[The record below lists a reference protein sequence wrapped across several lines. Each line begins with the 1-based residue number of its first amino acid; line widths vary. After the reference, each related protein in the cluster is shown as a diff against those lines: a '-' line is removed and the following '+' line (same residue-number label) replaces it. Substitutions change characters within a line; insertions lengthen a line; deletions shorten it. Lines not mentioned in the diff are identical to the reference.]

1 MGYDINLSGNLVV
14 LNLLANATKSLV
26 GLEVNNCRIISM
38 SYSELLDLVLSV
50 YGTKGEWV
58 FTREAFKYGLTP
70 LSDAKDDS
78 VFVLETVEA
87 EDSRNAVTS
96 AYTILDALKLYQSSD
111 IFSCYS
117 LSYRFKDGK
126 IQYGGRGETFLW
138 QHGMHWPEKPY
149 ETTDDARANFNAWL
163 NEHRDL
169 FHSGHHNAK
178 FRQMKH
184 LYLSSYLT
192 DDANLSFVM
201 LSVVL
206 EMLFGGNSE
215 LTYRISRGVGMFLSA
230 DREEAR
236 SLFARMKKLYDMR
249 SKYVHEGK
257 RVKDEQLFELREIVR
272 RVIVLMFERGMHKPD
287 FDFKKFSDELT
298 YDGYPQS

>member
-1 MGYDINLSGNLVV
+1 MEYVINQSGNRVV
-14 LNLLANATKSLV
+14 LDLLANATKSLV
-26 GLEVNNCRIISM
+26 GLEVNNCRIISIP
-38 SYSELLDLVLSV
+38 YSELYAMVSSV
-50 YGTKGEWV
+50 YGVKGEWV
-58 FTREAFKYGLTP
+58 FSREAFKYHTTP
-70 LSDAKDDS
+70 CSDAEDDS
-78 VFVLETVEA
+78 VIVLESVEVEGFGDTVA
-87 EDSRNAVTS
+87 SD
-96 AYTILDALKLYQSSD
+96 YTILEALKLYQSSD

-117 LSYRFKDGK
+117 LSYRVKDGK
-126 IQYGGRGETFLW
+126 IQHGGRGETFLW
-138 QHGMHWPEKPY
+138 QHGIHWPEKPY
-149 ETTDDARANFNAWL
+149 KITDDARSNFNAWL

-169 FHSGHHNAK
+169 FRSGHHNEK
-178 FRQMKH
+178 FRQMKR

-215 LTYRISRGVGMFLSA
+215 LSYRISRGVGMFLSTG
-230 DREEAR
+230 REEAR
-236 SLFARMKKLYDMR
+236 NLFTRMKKLYLMR
-249 SKYVHEGK
+249 SKYVHEGQ
-257 RVKDEQLFELREIVR
+257 RVNDEQLFELREIVR

>member
-1 MGYDINLSGNLVV
+1 MKYVINQSGNRVV
-14 LNLLANATKSLV
+14 LDLLANATKSLV
-26 GLEVNNCRIISM
+26 GLEVNNCRIISIP
-38 SYSELLDLVLSV
+38 YSELYAMVLSV
-50 YGTKGEWV
+50 YGVKGEWV
-58 FTREAFKYGLTP
+58 FSRETSKYHTMP
-70 LSDAKDDS
+70 LSTAKDDS
-78 VFVLETVEA
+78 VIVLESVEVEGSRDTVA
-87 EDSRNAVTS
+87 SD
-96 AYTILDALKLYQSSD
+96 YTILEALKLYQSSD

-117 LSYRFKDGK
+117 LSYRVKDGK
-126 IQYGGRGETFLW
+126 IQHGGRGEAFLW

-149 ETTDDARANFNAWL
+149 EITDDARSNFNAWL

-169 FHSGHHNAK
+169 FRSGHHNAK

-215 LTYRISRGVGMFLSA
+215 LSYRISRGVGMFLST

-236 SLFARMKKLYDMR
+236 NLFVRMKKLYDMR

-287 FDFKKFSDELT
+287 FDFKNFSDELT

>member
-26 GLEVNNCRIISM
+26 GLEVNNCRIISIP
-38 SYSELLDLVLSV
+38 YSELYAMVLSV

-58 FTREAFKYGLTP
+58 FIRETFKYGLTP

-111 IFSCYS
+111 IFSCYF
-117 LSYRFKDGK
+117 LPYRFRDGK
-126 IQYGGRGETFLW
+126 IQYGGIGETFLR
-138 QHGMHWPEKPY
+138 QHATHWPLKPY
-149 ETTDDARANFNAWL
+149 EMTDDARSTFNTWL
-163 NEHRDL
+163 IEHGDIC
-169 FHSGHHNAK
+169 HSGQNEK
-178 FRQMKH
+178 FRQMTR
-184 LYLSSYLT
+184 LYLDSYLT

-201 LSVVL
+201 LSIVL

>member
-1 MGYDINLSGNLVV
+1 MEYVINQSGNRVV
-14 LNLLANATKSLV
+14 LDLLANATKSLV
-26 GLEVNNCRIISM
+26 GLAVNNCRIISIP
-38 SYSELLDLVLSV
+38 YSELYAMVLSV
-50 YGTKGEWV
+50 YGVKGEWV
-58 FTREAFKYGLTP
+58 FCREAFKYRTTP
-70 LSDAKDDS
+70 LSDAEDDS
-78 VFVLETVEA
+78 VIVLESVEVEGFRDTIA
-87 EDSRNAVTS
+87 SD
-96 AYTILDALKLYQSSD
+96 YTILEALKLYQSSD

-117 LSYRFKDGK
+117 LSYRFKNGK
-126 IQYGGRGETFLW
+126 IQHGGRGETFLW
-138 QHGMHWPEKPY
+138 QHGTYWPEKPY
-149 ETTDDARANFNAWL
+149 EITDDARSNFNAWL

-178 FRQMKH
+178 FRQMKQ

-206 EMLFGGNSE
+206 EMLFGGNNE
-215 LTYRISRGVGMFLSA
+215 LSYRISRGAGMFLST

>member
-1 MGYDINLSGNLVV
+1 MGYVINQSGNLVV
-14 LNLLANATKSLV
+14 LDLLANATKSLV
-26 GLEVNNCRIISM
+26 GLEVNNCRIISIP
-38 SYSELLDLVLSV
+38 YSELYAMVLSV
-50 YGTKGEWV
+50 YGVKGEWV
-58 FTREAFKYGLTP
+58 FIRETSKYHTMP
-70 LSDAKDDS
+70 LSDAEDNS
-78 VFVLETVEA
+78 VIVLESVEVEGSRDTVA
-87 EDSRNAVTS
+87 SD
-96 AYTILDALKLYQSSD
+96 YTILEALKLYQSSD

-126 IQYGGRGETFLW
+126 IQYGGRGENFLW

-149 ETTDDARANFNAWL
+149 EITDDARANFNTWL
-163 NEHRDL
+163 NVHRDL
-169 FHSGHHNAK
+169 FHSGHHNEK
-178 FRQMKH
+178 FRQMKR

-201 LSVVL
+201 LSVIL

-215 LTYRISRGVGMFLSA
+215 LSYKISRGVGMFLST

-236 SLFARMKKLYDMR
+236 NLFVRMKKLYLMR

>member
-1 MGYDINLSGNLVV
+1 MEYVINQSGNRVV
-14 LNLLANATKSLV
+14 LDLLANATKSLV
-26 GLEVNNCRIISM
+26 GLEVNNCRIISIP
-38 SYSELLDLVLSV
+38 YSELYAMVLSI
-50 YGTKGEWV
+50 YGAKGEWV
-58 FTREAFKYGLTP
+58 FIRETSKYHTMP
-70 LSDAKDDS
+70 LSDAEDDS
-78 VFVLETVEA
+78 VIVLESVEV
-87 EDSRNAVTS
+87 EGSRDTIAS
-96 AYTILDALKLYQSSD
+96 DYTILEALKLYQSSD

-149 ETTDDARANFNAWL
+149 EITDDARANFNAWL

-169 FHSGHHNAK
+169 FRSGHHNEK
-178 FRQMKH
+178 FRQMKR

-215 LTYRISRGVGMFLSA
+215 LSYRISRGVGMFLST

-236 SLFARMKKLYDMR
+236 NLFVRMKKLYLMR